1 MSVFEETD
9 YSIESPASKGT
20 LSGLNS
26 TRIVNNPKL
35 RHDINF
41 GPELHFRPNLAG
53 EKVARSTI
61 RRLNPF
67 MEPPV
72 TKGTL
77 SELDVTRI
85 VNNPKLRHDINF
97 DPELHF
103 RPNVDGD
110 KGTRKSEKADCF
122 WETMG
127 EQLSTFLDESKQ
139 SELELGTEEWCLPAT
154 LRAIEDIMK
163 TLVHS
168 EQHSSIEETFDVE
181 LLMQQFR
188 LGVADL
194 AKLGQWLSQLLK
206 CHCAP
211 MRDDWVDRVV
221 AKLSKDDCHKDVR
234 VWTDGLQDLVKLLEA
249 MMLVCTPNCH
259 IHWNDFAN
267 NFISGRR
274 QSPDST
280 DAPNLH

>member
-1 MSVFEETD
+1 MFNGHLSVETILPHRRIFKEQISRTQPRSQPPQSLSRKRESFFRVCIRCNNSTMSVFEETD

-85 VNNPKLRHDINF
+85 VNNPASARYQ
-97 DPELHF
+97 F
-103 RPNVDGD
+103 RS
-110 KGTRKSEKADCF
+110 R
-122 WETMG
+122 
-127 EQLSTFLDESKQ
+127 
-139 SELELGTEEWCLPAT
+139 AT
-154 LRAIEDIMK
+154 L
-163 TLVHS
+163 
-168 EQHSSIEETFDVE
+168 
-181 LLMQQFR
+181 
-188 LGVADL
+188 
-194 AKLGQWLSQLLK
+194 
-206 CHCAP
+206 
-211 MRDDWVDRVV
+211 
-221 AKLSKDDCHKDVR
+221 
-234 VWTDGLQDLVKLLEA
+234 
-249 MMLVCTPNCH
+249 
-259 IHWNDFAN
+259 
-267 NFISGRR
+267 
-274 QSPDST
+274 
-280 DAPNLH
+280 